1 VEGKGN
7 MNDLGKQI
15 CRCIVGACDDTCRH
29 YDAEKSCCVGY
40 EEVVQQAEKV
50 FSEYEGYKDLEE
62 QNRLIK
68 LPCAVGDTV
77 HHLCTFKNG
86 ESEIIEMKVECV
98 EPCGAIRQHKGVCE
112 IWNVY
117 AETDYTKA
125 YFKFFDFGKTVFLT
139 KEEAEAALKELE
151 RGKGE

>member
-1 VEGKGN
+1 MERLTVRVKEGNRKDECFIPGN
-7 MNDLGKQI
+7 KNAI
-15 CRCIVGACDDTCRH
+15 
-29 YDAEKSCCVGY
+29 
-40 EEVVQQAEKV
+40 EKV
-50 FSEYEGYKDLEE
+50 EYICEGERWESEEYKGKAVDKLAEYEDLEE
-62 QNRLIK
+62 QNKLLK

-139 KEEAEAALKELE
+139 KEEAEAALK
-151 RGKGE
+151 KI

>member
-1 VEGKGN
+1 

-77 HHLCTFKNG
+77 YYRYDGIKIAPMHVEKIIIAKYGVNLLLAYCGNDEKLEYWTIDI
-86 ESEIIEMKVECV
+86 ESTAIN
-98 EPCGAIRQHKGVCE
+98 CGI
-112 IWNVY
+112 
-117 AETDYTKA
+117 
-125 YFKFFDFGKTVFLT
+125 VFLT
-139 KEEAEAALKELE
+139 REEAEAALKEL
-151 RGKGE
+151 

>member
-1 VEGKGN
+1 MERLTREDWKNSNSMMWKKVDDLEC
-7 MNDLGKQI
+7 NDMVKKAMKDVLKKL
-15 CRCIVGACDDTCRH
+15 A
-29 YDAEKSCCVGY
+29 
-40 EEVVQQAEKV
+40 
-50 FSEYEGYKDLEE
+50 EYEDLE
-62 QNRLIK
+62 QQGKLLK

-139 KEEAEAALKELE
+139 REEAEAALKELE
-151 RGKGE
+151 SGKGE